1 MSIVESMEALEG
13 ARIIDDNGVVYDA
26 RSVFENIFSEYRIE
40 ETERREQVKEFFKN
54 KDKSYSDDR
63 FIQCIDEEVLKVL
76 PLLNVNEAGTVMKLL
91 AYLSTDEG
99 QLKDSNGYI
108 HMDKIIKIVGGK
120 SKNTVEAYV
129 RNLVK
134 HGVLVKAGKHGKKD
148 KYAFNHII
156 HCRYRKIDRY
166 FTKIWI
172 SNLRN
177 EWSSLPLDT
186 LGFLYRI
193 LPYFNTYSYCLTA
206 NPYEYDVA
214 ESLPFT
220 MEALSEIIHMNRDD
234 IRKHVNILSENG
246 LMLKIDI
253 GASSILCVN
262 PQVMYRSPVQKGEN
276 VAGNVGLLFKQ
287 VKHVSNSKQEI
298 LEKRKQLRRSSIENL
313 S

>member
-13 ARIIDDNGVVYDA
+13 ARLIDDNGVVYDA
-26 RSVFENIFSEYRIE
+26 KSVVENIFTEYRIE
-40 ETERREQVKEFFKN
+40 ETERRQQVNEFFKN
-54 KDKSYSDDR
+54 KDKSYSDDK

-76 PLLNVNEAGTVMKLL
+76 PLLNINEAGTVMKLL

-99 QLKDSNGYI
+99 HLKDSNGYI
-108 HMDKIIKIVGGK
+108 HRDKIIKIVGK
-120 SKNTVEAYV
+120 SKNTVETYIK
-129 RNLVK
+129 NLVDY
-134 HGVLVKAGKHGKKD
+134 GVLVKAGKHGRKD
-148 KYAFNHII
+148 KYAFNPSI
-156 HCRYRKIDRY
+156 HGRYVKTNKY
-166 FTKIWI
+166 FTKIWL

-220 MEALSEIIHMNRDD
+220 MEALSEIIHMKRDD

-298 LEKRKQLRRSSIENL
+298 LEKRKQLRRSSIANL